1 MRNGK
6 SITKKVTI
14 SYSYCPHQ
22 NDFIKFSFI
31 SLSISSRFRNGFS
44 NPMFWCI
51 SQLPIPMS
59 YPLSLFLSTGCRL
72 FNPYFKAYFIINHQN
87 VFMKSF
93 TYGLIHIHSCFFFWN
108 IEYKELSVSIIVKA
122 LQGFYLNCKSTV
134 VEDF

>member
-1 MRNGK
+1 MVKALQRK
-6 SITKKVTI
+6 LLFHIL
-14 SYSYCPHQ
+14 YCPHQ

-72 FNPYFKAYFIINHQN
+72 FNPYFKAYFIINHQKCVYEIIYLWVN
-87 VFMKSF
+87 THSL
-93 TYGLIHIHSCFFFWN
+93 YSCFFL
-108 IEYKELSVSIIVKA
+108 EYRVQGVKCI
-122 LQGFYLNCKSTV
+122 NNSKSSTR
-134 VEDF
+134 FLFKL